1 MKIYHTYMTVYIHD
15 NMDSHHAY
23 YNDQINKSW
32 EERILDYK
40 YYKITDIVSSVVK
53 YFNLTHTTNN
63 CCYRNCNIYQVMS
76 MKYVYVDYVHIQY
89 KT

>member
-1 MKIYHTYMTVYIHD
+1 MTIWILITLTLMTRSTKAGKNVF
-15 NMDSHHAY
+15 
-23 YNDQINKSW
+23 
-32 EERILDYK
+32 LDYK

-76 MKYVYVDYVHIQY
+76 MKYVYVDYVHIQS